1 MQVSGVCD
9 FSHLENKAE
18 QGSEQPITCWHESTQ
33 SLGLELGHPELP
45 VSAEAQSTSLVPNH
59 CLLPLLLTW
68 GEQPYL
74 VCLDKVKVFPMDPKA
89 MFKISTFFLAPGTKL
104 ICSRKKKGLEEMC
117 RILEE
122 LHVP

>member
-45 VSAEAQSTSLVPNH
+45 VSAEAQSTPLLPKHLPPSPAPHLGGAALP
-59 CLLPLLLTW
+59 CLL
-68 GEQPYL
+68 G
-74 VCLDKVKVFPMDPKA
+74 
-89 MFKISTFFLAPGTKL
+89 
-104 ICSRKKKGLEEMC
+104 
-117 RILEE
+117 
-122 LHVP
+122 